1 MQSQEHFEV
10 TATGFVAWI
19 HSAVCFG
26 LSFHHASS
34 MVQFYAWV
42 GILAAKR
49 GNAFVFF
56 ALGITLPQLL
66 SVLKQFALESAEQ
79 QC

>member
-1 MQSQEHFEV
+1 M
-10 TATGFVAWI
+10 
-19 HSAVCFG
+19 
-26 LSFHHASS
+26 
-34 MVQFYAWV
+34 
-42 GILAAKR
+42 AKR